1 MRNLVCRHCR
11 AGLLLAALA
20 MLTLLSVHAHSQ
32 TAAPSSDAIW
42 AVPEVGALPDDNQGR
57 LVRRGRDLVTAT
69 YAHIGPEVSD
79 PSKRYAGN
87 NLACGNCHLEAGT
100 KKFGLPI
107 FGLYNEFPRYNARSG
122 AEITIEER
130 VNSCMTRSLNGRAIP
145 SDAPEMQAFVA
156 YIKFLSSGVPMDQR
170 IPGLGAGKIP
180 ELDRAA
186 DPTRGHAIYVAKCQG
201 CHNTDGSGIRRSLP
215 GPDSFN
221 DGAGMNR
228 LITAAN
234 FVHSNMPQG
243 ADYLNPVL
251 STADAWDVAAFVVSQ
266 PRPHKHGPEK
276 DFPDLAQKPVGTDP
290 ISTVS
295 ARNSTNTARLRPFAR
310 LWLD

>member
-20 MLTLLSVHAHSQ
+20 MLTLLTLLPGHAHSQ

-57 LVRRGRDLVTAT
+57 LVRHGRDLVTAT

-122 AEITIEER
+122 GEITIEEVCR
-130 VNSCMTRSLNGRAIP
+130 EYGTTTEGAFRQAAVNLNLDAVLDAGGMASEVRASLRSW
-145 SDAPEMQAFVA
+145 
-156 YIKFLSSGVPMDQR
+156 
-170 IPGLGAGKIP
+170 
-180 ELDRAA
+180 
-186 DPTRGHAIYVAKCQG
+186 RG
-201 CHNTDGSGIRRSLP
+201 TL
-215 GPDSFN
+215 
-221 DGAGMNR
+221 
-228 LITAAN
+228 
-234 FVHSNMPQG
+234 
-243 ADYLNPVL
+243 
-251 STADAWDVAAFVVSQ
+251 
-266 PRPHKHGPEK
+266 
-276 DFPDLAQKPVGTDP
+276 
-290 ISTVS
+290 
-295 ARNSTNTARLRPFAR
+295 
-310 LWLD
+310 